1 MFDQL
6 LDFVKLSRLT
16 VSTARRVL
24 TAQITG
30 AGDAGDDAAAETL
43 SAVEVVQPL
52 GLLAYP
58 TLGATTEALIARI
71 GDTAVALGL
80 IDKGGAAQAVEAGEV
95 RLYGPGSQNATAVVR
110 IRADGSI
117 EITAKSGLNVTA
129 TAPAAGAVI
138 LQDGSQA
145 FVRGAQY
152 ASALTTYLTSE
163 STLLTAHSVLLGL
176 LSAYVVTIQPIA
188 DPTNVATPLLTAGI
202 ATLQAAIS
210 ARIASVS
217 TFASTAVSAPAG
229 WLSTKVLGQ

>member
-30 AGDAGDDAAAETL
+30 AGDAGDDATAETL

-80 IDKGGAAQAVEAGEV
+80 VDKGGAAQAVEAGEV

-117 EITAKSGLNVTA
+117 EITAKSGVNISLAVDGAGDVVLDGGSLKVARATDPVTVTLTALQIA
-129 TAPAAGAVI
+129 TIIAPPGGGPCTGGPITITGTVDSGAGA
-138 LQDGSQA
+138 
-145 FVRGAQY
+145 
-152 ASALTTYLTSE
+152 
-163 STLLTAHSVLLGL
+163 AHVK
-176 LSAYVVTIQPIA
+176 A
-188 DPTNVATPLLTAGI
+188 
-202 ATLQAAIS
+202 
-210 ARIASVS
+210 
-217 TFASTAVSAPAG
+217 
-229 WLSTKVLGQ
+229 

>member
-43 SAVEVVQPL
+43 SSVEVVQPL

-117 EITAKSGLNVTA
+117 EITSKSGLNVTA
-129 TAPAAGAVI
+129 TAPAAGVVI
-138 LQDGSQA
+138 LQNGSQA
-145 FVRGAQY
+145 FVRGNDF
-152 ASALTTYLTSE
+152 STALNAGLDAMKV
-163 STLLTAHSVLLGL
+163 LFTAIGVFATAVGTFATAVGTAL
-176 LSAYVVTIQPIA
+176 P
-188 DPTNVATPLLTAGI
+188 PVATAAGTLNTAAVALNI
-202 ATLQAAIS
+202 AVTTCNAAIDVLKASSS
-210 ARIASVS
+210 A
-217 TFASTAVSAPAG
+217 

>member
-30 AGDAGDDAAAETL
+30 AGDAGDDATAETL

-80 IDKGGAAQAVEAGEV
+80 VDKGGAAQAVEAGEV

-117 EITAKSGLNVTA
+117 EITSTSNQNITVTA
-129 TAPAAGAVI
+129 AGTGEVRVNGSAVKIAADTDPVDLGAWTFI
-138 LQDGSQA
+138 PGTG
-145 FVRGAQY
+145 GA
-152 ASALTTYLTSE
+152 S
-163 STLLTAHSVLLGL
+163 
-176 LSAYVVTIQPIA
+176 LSYTPPGGVPTPIA
-188 DPTNVATPLLTAGI
+188 TATPVAGKI
-202 ATLQAAIS
+202 AVTSTRRAKTS
-210 ARIASVS
+210 A
-217 TFASTAVSAPAG
+217 
-229 WLSTKVLGQ
+229 

>member
-30 AGDAGDDAAAETL
+30 AGDAGDDATAETL

-52 GLLAYP
+52 GLLAHP

-129 TAPAAGAVI
+129 TAPAAGVVI
-138 LQDGSQA
+138 LQNGSQA
-145 FVRGAQY
+145 FVRGNDF
-152 ASALTTYLTSE
+152 STALNTGLDAVKACN
-163 STLLTAHSVLLGL
+163 TATGVFATATG
-176 LSAYVVTIQPIA
+176 AFATAVG
-188 DPTNVATPLLTAGI
+188 VALPPLAPPA
-202 ATLQAAIS
+202 ATLVAAATTLNAAIVVCNT
-210 ARIASVS
+210 ALDVLKASSS
-217 TFASTAVSAPAG
+217 T

>member
-43 SAVEVVQPL
+43 SSVEVVQPL

-117 EITAKSGLNVTA
+117 EITSKSGLNVTA
-129 TAPAAGAVI
+129 TAPAAGVVI
-138 LQDGSQA
+138 LQNGSQA
-145 FVRGAQY
+145 FVRGNDF
-152 ASALTTYLTSE
+152 STALNTGLDAIKVCN
-163 STLLTAHSVLLGL
+163 TAVGVFATAVGAAL
-176 LSAYVVTIQPIA
+176 P
-188 DPTNVATPLLTAGI
+188 PVATAAGTLNTA
-202 ATLQAAIS
+202 AVALNTAVTTCNAAIDVLK
-210 ARIASVS
+210 ASSS
-217 TFASTAVSAPAG
+217 T

>member
-6 LDFVKLSRLT
+6 LDFAKLSRLT

-30 AGDAGDDAAAETL
+30 AGDAGDDATAETL

-80 IDKGGAAQAVEAGEV
+80 VDKGGAAQAVEAGEV

-129 TAPAAGAVI
+129 TAPAAGVVI
-138 LQDGSQA
+138 LQNGSQA
-145 FVRGAQY
+145 FVRGNDF
-152 ASALTTYLTSE
+152 STAL
-163 STLLTAHSVLLGL
+163 STGLDAIKVLNTATGVFATATGVF
-176 LSAYVVTIQPIA
+176 ATAVG
-188 DPTNVATPLLTAGI
+188 VALPPLAPPA
-202 ATLQAAIS
+202 ATLVGAATTLNTAIV
-210 ARIASVS
+210 ACNAALDVLKASSS
-217 TFASTAVSAPAG
+217 T

>member
-43 SAVEVVQPL
+43 SSVEVVQPL

-80 IDKGGAAQAVEAGEV
+80 IDKGGAAQAAW
-95 RLYGPGSQNATAVVR
+95 LALAQT
-110 IRADGSI
+110 ADGDAATRLGFEKPQVLPSTYVI
-117 EITAKSGLNVTA
+117 GPDGKLRQTLLGPQTTA
-129 TAPAAGAVI
+129 TLGAAMG
-138 LQDGSQA
+138 GS
-145 FVRGAQY
+145 
-152 ASALTTYLTSE
+152 
-163 STLLTAHSVLLGL
+163 
-176 LSAYVVTIQPIA
+176 
-188 DPTNVATPLLTAGI
+188 
-202 ATLQAAIS
+202 
-210 ARIASVS
+210 
-217 TFASTAVSAPAG
+217 
-229 WLSTKVLGQ
+229 

>member
-30 AGDAGDDAAAETL
+30 AGAAGDDANAETL

-95 RLYGPGSQNATAVVR
+95 RLYGPGSQNATATIR
-110 IRADGSI
+110 IREDGTI
-117 EITAKSGLNVTA
+117 EITSKSGKNISLVVDGAGDIVLDGGNLKVARATDPVTVTLTALQIA
-129 TAPAAGAVI
+129 TIIAPPGGGPCTGGPITITGTVDSGAGATHVK
-138 LQDGSQA
+138 A
-145 FVRGAQY
+145 
-152 ASALTTYLTSE
+152 
-163 STLLTAHSVLLGL
+163 
-176 LSAYVVTIQPIA
+176 
-188 DPTNVATPLLTAGI
+188 
-202 ATLQAAIS
+202 
-210 ARIASVS
+210 
-217 TFASTAVSAPAG
+217 
-229 WLSTKVLGQ
+229 

>member
-30 AGDAGDDAAAETL
+30 AGAAGDDANAETL

-95 RLYGPGSQNATAVVR
+95 RLYGPGSQNATATIR

-117 EITAKSGLNVTA
+117 EITSTSNQNITVTA
-129 TAPAAGAVI
+129 AGTGEVRVNGSAVKIAADTDPVDLGAWTFI
-138 LQDGSQA
+138 PGTG
-145 FVRGAQY
+145 GA
-152 ASALTTYLTSE
+152 S
-163 STLLTAHSVLLGL
+163 
-176 LSAYVVTIQPIA
+176 LSYTPPGGVPTPIGA
-188 DPTNVATPLLTAGI
+188 ATPVAGKI
-202 ATLQAAIS
+202 AVTSTRRAKTS
-210 ARIASVS
+210 A
-217 TFASTAVSAPAG
+217 
-229 WLSTKVLGQ
+229 

>member
-6 LDFVKLSRLT
+6 LDFAKLSRLT

-30 AGDAGDDAAAETL
+30 AGDAGDDATAETL
-43 SAVEVVQPL
+43 SSVEVVQPL

-80 IDKGGAAQAVEAGEV
+80 VDKGGAAQAVEAGEV

-129 TAPAAGAVI
+129 TAPAAGVVI
-138 LQDGSQA
+138 LQNGSQA
-145 FVRGAQY
+145 FVRGNDF
-152 ASALTTYLTSE
+152 STAL
-163 STLLTAHSVLLGL
+163 STGLDAIKVLNTATGVFATATGVF
-176 LSAYVVTIQPIA
+176 ATAVG
-188 DPTNVATPLLTAGI
+188 VALPPLAPPA
-202 ATLQAAIS
+202 ATLVGAATTLNTAIV
-210 ARIASVS
+210 ACNAALDVLKASSS
-217 TFASTAVSAPAG
+217 T

>member
-30 AGDAGDDAAAETL
+30 AGAAGDDANAETL

-80 IDKGGAAQAVEAGEV
+80 VDKGGAAQAVEAGEV

-129 TAPAAGAVI
+129 TAPAAGVVI
-138 LQDGSQA
+138 LQNGSQA
-145 FVRGAQY
+145 FVRGNDF
-152 ASALTTYLTSE
+152 STALNTGVDAIKVLN
-163 STLLTAHSVLLGL
+163 TATGAFATATGAFATAVG
-176 LSAYVVTIQPIA
+176 
-188 DPTNVATPLLTAGI
+188 VALPPLAPPA
-202 ATLQAAIS
+202 ATLVAAATTLNAAIV
-210 ARIASVS
+210 ACNAALDVLKASSS
-217 TFASTAVSAPAG
+217 T

>member
-43 SAVEVVQPL
+43 SSVEVVQPL

-117 EITAKSGLNVTA
+117 EITAKTGLNVTA
-129 TAPAAGAVI
+129 TAPAAGVVI
-138 LQDGSQA
+138 LQNGSQA
-145 FVRGAQY
+145 FVRGNDF
-152 ASALTTYLTSE
+152 STALNTGLDAIKVCN
-163 STLLTAHSVLLGL
+163 TAVGVFATAVGVFATAVGAAL
-176 LSAYVVTIQPIA
+176 P
-188 DPTNVATPLLTAGI
+188 PVATAAGTLNTA
-202 ATLQAAIS
+202 AVALNTAVTTCNAAIDVLK
-210 ARIASVS
+210 ASSS
-217 TFASTAVSAPAG
+217 T

>member
-30 AGDAGDDAAAETL
+30 AGDAGDDANAETL

-110 IRADGSI
+110 IRADGRI
-117 EITAKSGLNVTA
+117 EITSKSGKNISLVVDGAGDIVLDGGNLKVARATDPVTVTLTALQIA
-129 TAPAAGAVI
+129 TIIAPPGGGPCTGGPITITGTVDSGAGATHVK
-138 LQDGSQA
+138 A
-145 FVRGAQY
+145 
-152 ASALTTYLTSE
+152 
-163 STLLTAHSVLLGL
+163 
-176 LSAYVVTIQPIA
+176 
-188 DPTNVATPLLTAGI
+188 
-202 ATLQAAIS
+202 
-210 ARIASVS
+210 
-217 TFASTAVSAPAG
+217 
-229 WLSTKVLGQ
+229 

>member
-30 AGDAGDDAAAETL
+30 AGAAGDDANAETL

-58 TLGATTEALIARI
+58 TLGVTTEALIARI

-129 TAPAAGAVI
+129 TAPAAGVVI
-138 LQDGSQA
+138 LQNGSQA
-145 FVRGAQY
+145 FVRGNDF
-152 ASALTTYLTSE
+152 STALNTGID
-163 STLLTAHSVLLGL
+163 AIKVL
-176 LSAYVVTIQPIA
+176 
-188 DPTNVATPLLTAGI
+188 NVAVGTFATAVGVGTPLFPAVATA
-202 ATLQAAIS
+202 AVVLN
-210 ARIASVS
+210 
-217 TFASTAVSAPAG
+217 TAVGVCNTALDVLKASSST

>member
-6 LDFVKLSRLT
+6 LDFAKLSRLT

-30 AGDAGDDAAAETL
+30 AGDAGDDATAETL
-43 SAVEVVQPL
+43 SSVEVVQPL

-129 TAPAAGAVI
+129 TAPAAGVVI
-138 LQDGSQA
+138 LQNGSQA
-145 FVRGAQY
+145 FVRGNDF
-152 ASALTTYLTSE
+152 STALNTGLDAIKV
-163 STLLTAHSVLLGL
+163 LNTATGVFATATGVF
-176 LSAYVVTIQPIA
+176 ATAVG
-188 DPTNVATPLLTAGI
+188 VALPPLAPPA
-202 ATLQAAIS
+202 ATLVGAATTLNTAIV
-210 ARIASVS
+210 ACNAALDVLKASSS
-217 TFASTAVSAPAG
+217 T

>member
-30 AGDAGDDAAAETL
+30 AGDAGDDASAETL
-43 SAVEVVQPL
+43 SSVEVVQPL

-95 RLYGPGSQNATAVVR
+95 RLYGPGSQNATATVR

-117 EITAKSGLNVTA
+117 EITSTSNQNITVTA
-129 TAPAAGAVI
+129 NGTGEVRVNGSAVKIAADTDPVDLGAWTFIPGTGGASLAYTPPGGAPTPIGA
-138 LQDGSQA
+138 
-145 FVRGAQY
+145 
-152 ASALTTYLTSE
+152 
-163 STLLTAHSVLLGL
+163 
-176 LSAYVVTIQPIA
+176 
-188 DPTNVATPLLTAGI
+188 ATPVAGKI
-202 ATLQAAIS
+202 A
-210 ARIASVS
+210 V
-217 TFASTAVSAPAG
+217 ASTRRAKTSA
-229 WLSTKVLGQ
+229 

>member
-30 AGDAGDDAAAETL
+30 AGAAGDDANAETL

-129 TAPAAGAVI
+129 TAPAAGVVI
-138 LQDGSQA
+138 LQNGSQA
-145 FVRGAQY
+145 FVRGNDF
-152 ASALTTYLTSE
+152 STALNTGIDAVKACNTAVGVFATAVGAATPAVAPAAV
-163 STLLTAHSVLLGL
+163 TLNA
-176 LSAYVVTIQPIA
+176 AVVTC
-188 DPTNVATPLLTAGI
+188 N
-202 ATLQAAIS
+202 AALDVLK
-210 ARIASVS
+210 ASSS
-217 TFASTAVSAPAG
+217 T

>member
-30 AGDAGDDAAAETL
+30 AGAAGDDANAETL

-117 EITAKSGLNVTA
+117 EITSTSNQNITVTA
-129 TAPAAGAVI
+129 AGTGEVRVNGSAVKIAADTDPVDLGAWTFI
-138 LQDGSQA
+138 PGTG
-145 FVRGAQY
+145 GA
-152 ASALTTYLTSE
+152 S
-163 STLLTAHSVLLGL
+163 
-176 LSAYVVTIQPIA
+176 LSYTPPGGVPTPIGA
-188 DPTNVATPLLTAGI
+188 ATPVAGKI
-202 ATLQAAIS
+202 AVTSTRRAKTS
-210 ARIASVS
+210 A
-217 TFASTAVSAPAG
+217 
-229 WLSTKVLGQ
+229 

>member
-6 LDFVKLSRLT
+6 LDFVKLSRVT

-30 AGDAGDDAAAETL
+30 AGDAGDDATAETL

-80 IDKGGAAQAVEAGEV
+80 VDKGGAAQAVEAGEV

-129 TAPAAGAVI
+129 TAPAAGVVI
-138 LQDGSQA
+138 LQNGSQA
-145 FVRGAQY
+145 FVRGNDF
-152 ASALTTYLTSE
+152 STALNTGLDAVKACN
-163 STLLTAHSVLLGL
+163 TAVG
-176 LSAYVVTIQPIA
+176 AFATAVGA
-188 DPTNVATPLLTAGI
+188 ATPAV
-202 ATLQAAIS
+202 APAAVTLNAAIVTCN
-210 ARIASVS
+210 AALDVLKASSS
-217 TFASTAVSAPAG
+217 T

>member
-30 AGDAGDDAAAETL
+30 AGAAGDDANAETL

-117 EITAKSGLNVTA
+117 EITAKTGVNISLAVDGAGDVVLDGGSLKVARATDPVSVTLTALQIGTIIAPPGGGPCTGGPITITGTVDSG
-129 TAPAAGAVI
+129 AGA
-138 LQDGSQA
+138 
-145 FVRGAQY
+145 
-152 ASALTTYLTSE
+152 
-163 STLLTAHSVLLGL
+163 AHVK
-176 LSAYVVTIQPIA
+176 A
-188 DPTNVATPLLTAGI
+188 
-202 ATLQAAIS
+202 
-210 ARIASVS
+210 
-217 TFASTAVSAPAG
+217 
-229 WLSTKVLGQ
+229 

>member
-43 SAVEVVQPL
+43 SSVEVVQPL

-129 TAPAAGAVI
+129 TAPAAGVVI
-138 LQDGSQA
+138 LQNGSQA
-145 FVRGAQY
+145 FVRGNDF
-152 ASALTTYLTSE
+152 STALNTCLDAIKVCN
-163 STLLTAHSVLLGL
+163 TAVGVFATAVGVFATAVGTAL
-176 LSAYVVTIQPIA
+176 P
-188 DPTNVATPLLTAGI
+188 PVATAAGTLNTA
-202 ATLQAAIS
+202 AVALNTAVTTCNAAIDVLK
-210 ARIASVS
+210 ASSS
-217 TFASTAVSAPAG
+217 T

>member
-43 SAVEVVQPL
+43 SSVEVVQPL

-117 EITAKSGLNVTA
+117 EITAKSGANISLAVDGAGDVVLNGGSLKVARATDPVSVTLTALQIA
-129 TAPAAGAVI
+129 TIIAPPGGGPCTGGPITLTGTVDSGAGA
-138 LQDGSQA
+138 
-145 FVRGAQY
+145 
-152 ASALTTYLTSE
+152 
-163 STLLTAHSVLLGL
+163 AHVK
-176 LSAYVVTIQPIA
+176 A
-188 DPTNVATPLLTAGI
+188 
-202 ATLQAAIS
+202 
-210 ARIASVS
+210 
-217 TFASTAVSAPAG
+217 
-229 WLSTKVLGQ
+229 

>member
-30 AGDAGDDAAAETL
+30 AGDAGDDATAETL

-80 IDKGGAAQAVEAGEV
+80 VDKGGAAQAVEAGEV

-129 TAPAAGAVI
+129 TAPAAGVVI
-138 LQDGSQA
+138 LQNGSQA
-145 FVRGAQY
+145 FVRG
-152 ASALTTYLTSE
+152 SDFSTALNTGLDAVKACN
-163 STLLTAHSVLLGL
+163 TAVGVF
-176 LSAYVVTIQPIA
+176 ATAVGA
-188 DPTNVATPLLTAGI
+188 ATPAVAPAAVTLNAGI
-202 ATLQAAIS
+202 VTCNAALDVLK
-210 ARIASVS
+210 ASSS
-217 TFASTAVSAPAG
+217 T

>member
-30 AGDAGDDAAAETL
+30 AGDAGDDATAETL

-80 IDKGGAAQAVEAGEV
+80 VDKGGAAQAVEAGEV

-110 IRADGSI
+110 IREDGSI

-129 TAPAAGAVI
+129 TAPAAGVVI
-138 LQDGSQA
+138 LQNGSQA
-145 FVRGAQY
+145 FVRGNDF
-152 ASALTTYLTSE
+152 STALNTGLDAVKACN
-163 STLLTAHSVLLGL
+163 TAVGVF
-176 LSAYVVTIQPIA
+176 ATAVGA
-188 DPTNVATPLLTAGI
+188 ATPAV
-202 ATLQAAIS
+202 APAAVTLNAAIVTCN
-210 ARIASVS
+210 AALDVLKASSS
-217 TFASTAVSAPAG
+217 T

>member
-6 LDFVKLSRLT
+6 LDFVKLSRVT

-30 AGDAGDDAAAETL
+30 AGDAGDDATAETL

-80 IDKGGAAQAVEAGEV
+80 VDKGGAAQAVEAGEV

-138 LQDGSQA
+138 LQNGSQA
-145 FVRGAQY
+145 FVRGNDF
-152 ASALTTYLTSE
+152 STALNTGIDAIKVLN
-163 STLLTAHSVLLGL
+163 TATGVFATATGVF
-176 LSAYVVTIQPIA
+176 ATAVG
-188 DPTNVATPLLTAGI
+188 VALPPLAPPA
-202 ATLQAAIS
+202 ATLVAAATTLNTAIVVCNT
-210 ARIASVS
+210 ALDVLKASSS
-217 TFASTAVSAPAG
+217 T

>member
-43 SAVEVVQPL
+43 SSVEVVQPL

-129 TAPAAGAVI
+129 TAPAAGVVI
-138 LQDGSQA
+138 LQNGSQA
-145 FVRGAQY
+145 FVRGNDF
-152 ASALTTYLTSE
+152 STALNTGLDAIKVCN
-163 STLLTAHSVLLGL
+163 TAVGVFATAVGVFATAVGAAL
-176 LSAYVVTIQPIA
+176 P
-188 DPTNVATPLLTAGI
+188 PVATAAGTLNTA
-202 ATLQAAIS
+202 AVALNTAVTTCNAAIDVLK
-210 ARIASVS
+210 ASSS
-217 TFASTAVSAPAG
+217 T

>member
-30 AGDAGDDAAAETL
+30 AGDAGDDANAETL
-43 SAVEVVQPL
+43 SSVEVVQPL
-52 GLLAYP
+52 GLVAYP

-129 TAPAAGAVI
+129 TAPAAGVVI
-138 LQDGSQA
+138 LQNGSQA
-145 FVRGAQY
+145 FVRGNDF
-152 ASALTTYLTSE
+152 STALNTGIDAIKVLN
-163 STLLTAHSVLLGL
+163 TATGVFATATG
-176 LSAYVVTIQPIA
+176 AFATAVG
-188 DPTNVATPLLTAGI
+188 VALPPLAPPA
-202 ATLQAAIS
+202 ATLVAAATTLNTAIVVCNT
-210 ARIASVS
+210 ALDVLKASSS
-217 TFASTAVSAPAG
+217 T

>member
-30 AGDAGDDAAAETL
+30 AGDAGDDATAETL

-80 IDKGGAAQAVEAGEV
+80 VDKGGAAQAVEAGEV
-95 RLYGPGSQNATAVVR
+95 RLYGPGSQNATATIR

-117 EITAKSGLNVTA
+117 EITSTSNQNITVTA
-129 TAPAAGAVI
+129 AGT
-138 LQDGSQA
+138 GE
-145 FVRGAQY
+145 VRVNGVRFPKTMTNSTKLPNGQ
-152 ASALTTYLTSE
+152 TRTYT
-163 STLLTAHSVLLGL
+163 
-176 LSAYVVTIQPIA
+176 VTFDKITVNEP
-188 DPTNVATPLLTAGI
+188 
-202 ATLQAAIS
+202 
-210 ARIASVS
+210 
-217 TFASTAVSAPAG
+217 SAPSRFAVPP
-229 WLSTKVLGQ
+229 LSTK

>member
-30 AGDAGDDAAAETL
+30 AGDAGDDATAETL

-80 IDKGGAAQAVEAGEV
+80 VDKGGAAQAVEAGEV

-129 TAPAAGAVI
+129 TAPAAGVVI
-138 LQDGSQA
+138 LQNGSQA
-145 FVRGAQY
+145 FVRGNDF
-152 ASALTTYLTSE
+152 STALNTGLDAIKV
-163 STLLTAHSVLLGL
+163 LNTATGVFATATGVF
-176 LSAYVVTIQPIA
+176 ATAVG
-188 DPTNVATPLLTAGI
+188 VALPPLAPPA
-202 ATLQAAIS
+202 ATLVGAATTLNTAIV
-210 ARIASVS
+210 ACNAALDVLKASSS
-217 TFASTAVSAPAG
+217 T

>member
-30 AGDAGDDAAAETL
+30 AGAAGDDANAETL

-117 EITAKSGLNVTA
+117 EITAKSGVNISLAVDGAGDVVLDGGSLKVARATDPVSVTL
-129 TAPAAGAVI
+129 TALQIGTIIAPPGGGPCTGGPITITGTVDSGAGA
-138 LQDGSQA
+138 
-145 FVRGAQY
+145 
-152 ASALTTYLTSE
+152 
-163 STLLTAHSVLLGL
+163 AHVK
-176 LSAYVVTIQPIA
+176 A
-188 DPTNVATPLLTAGI
+188 
-202 ATLQAAIS
+202 
-210 ARIASVS
+210 
-217 TFASTAVSAPAG
+217 
-229 WLSTKVLGQ
+229 

>member
-1 MFDQL
+1 MFDQM

-30 AGDAGDDAAAETL
+30 AGAAGDDANAETL

-129 TAPAAGAVI
+129 TAPAAGVVI
-138 LQDGSQA
+138 LQNGSQA
-145 FVRGAQY
+145 FVRGNDF
-152 ASALTTYLTSE
+152 STALNTGLDAVKACN
-163 STLLTAHSVLLGL
+163 TATGVFATATGVF
-176 LSAYVVTIQPIA
+176 ATAVG
-188 DPTNVATPLLTAGI
+188 VALPPLAPPA
-202 ATLQAAIS
+202 ATLVAAATTLNTAIVVCNT
-210 ARIASVS
+210 ALDVLKASSS
-217 TFASTAVSAPAG
+217 T

>member
-30 AGDAGDDAAAETL
+30 AGAAGDDANAETL

-95 RLYGPGSQNATAVVR
+95 RLYGPGSQNATATVR
-110 IRADGSI
+110 IREDGTI
-117 EITAKSGLNVTA
+117 EITAKSGKNISLVVDGAGDIVLDGGNLKVARATDPVTVTLTALQIA
-129 TAPAAGAVI
+129 TIIAPPGGGPCTGGPITITGTVDSGAGA
-138 LQDGSQA
+138 
-145 FVRGAQY
+145 
-152 ASALTTYLTSE
+152 
-163 STLLTAHSVLLGL
+163 AHVK
-176 LSAYVVTIQPIA
+176 A
-188 DPTNVATPLLTAGI
+188 
-202 ATLQAAIS
+202 
-210 ARIASVS
+210 
-217 TFASTAVSAPAG
+217 
-229 WLSTKVLGQ
+229 

>member
-43 SAVEVVQPL
+43 SSVEVVQPL

-95 RLYGPGSQNATAVVR
+95 RLYGPGSQNATATVR

-117 EITAKSGLNVTA
+117 EITAKSGVNISLAVDGAGDVVLDGGSLKVARATDPVSVTLSALQIA
-129 TAPAAGAVI
+129 TIIAPPGGGPCTGGPITLTGTVDSGAGATHVK
-138 LQDGSQA
+138 A
-145 FVRGAQY
+145 
-152 ASALTTYLTSE
+152 
-163 STLLTAHSVLLGL
+163 
-176 LSAYVVTIQPIA
+176 
-188 DPTNVATPLLTAGI
+188 
-202 ATLQAAIS
+202 
-210 ARIASVS
+210 
-217 TFASTAVSAPAG
+217 
-229 WLSTKVLGQ
+229 

>member
-43 SAVEVVQPL
+43 SSVEVVQPL

-129 TAPAAGAVI
+129 TAPAAGVVI
-138 LQDGSQA
+138 LQNGSQA
-145 FVRGAQY
+145 FVRGNDF
-152 ASALTTYLTSE
+152 STALNTGLDAIKVCN
-163 STLLTAHSVLLGL
+163 TAVGVFATAVGAAL
-176 LSAYVVTIQPIA
+176 P
-188 DPTNVATPLLTAGI
+188 PVATAAGTLNTA
-202 ATLQAAIS
+202 AVALNTAVTTCNAAIDVLK
-210 ARIASVS
+210 ASSS
-217 TFASTAVSAPAG
+217 T

>member
-30 AGDAGDDAAAETL
+30 AGAAGDDANAETL

-80 IDKGGAAQAVEAGEV
+80 VDKGGAAQAVEAGEV
-95 RLYGPGSQNATAVVR
+95 RLYGPGSQNATATVR
-110 IRADGSI
+110 IREDGTI
-117 EITAKSGLNVTA
+117 EITSKSGKNISLVVDGAGDVVLDGGNLKVARATDPVTVDSALVVTLGQIAALLNAPGPVIGAPGAVTPFTGPTVGTI
-129 TAPAAGAVI
+129 TASAGA
-138 LQDGSQA
+138 
-145 FVRGAQY
+145 
-152 ASALTTYLTSE
+152 
-163 STLLTAHSVLLGL
+163 AHVK
-176 LSAYVVTIQPIA
+176 A
-188 DPTNVATPLLTAGI
+188 
-202 ATLQAAIS
+202 
-210 ARIASVS
+210 
-217 TFASTAVSAPAG
+217 
-229 WLSTKVLGQ
+229 